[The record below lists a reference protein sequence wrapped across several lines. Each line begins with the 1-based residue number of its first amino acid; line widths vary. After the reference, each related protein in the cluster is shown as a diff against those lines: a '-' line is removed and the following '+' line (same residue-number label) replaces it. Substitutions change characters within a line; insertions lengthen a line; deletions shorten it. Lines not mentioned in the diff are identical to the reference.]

1 MTIRD
6 DVYRLIERQL
16 DVPRD
21 TIRDDNRLVEDL
33 GADELA
39 MVEILID
46 LETWFEMDIS
56 DEDAEKLVTVGAIV
70 EYVERRKE
78 KGR

>member
-6 DVYRLIERQL
+6 DVYKLIERQL

-21 TIRDDNRLVEDL
+21 TIRDDNRLVEDH

-56 DEDAEKLVTVGAIV
+56 DEDVEKLTTVGAIV
-70 EYVERRKE
+70 EYVERRKA
-78 KGR
+78 GAQ

>member
-1 MTIRD
+1 M
-6 DVYRLIERQL
+6 
-16 DVPRD
+16 PRD